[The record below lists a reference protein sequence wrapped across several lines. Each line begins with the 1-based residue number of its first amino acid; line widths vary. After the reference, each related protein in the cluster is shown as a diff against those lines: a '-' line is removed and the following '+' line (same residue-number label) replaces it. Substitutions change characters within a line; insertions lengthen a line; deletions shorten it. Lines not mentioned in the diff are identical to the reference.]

1 MPQFII
7 YRKVQMP
14 ERKETVEIKIGTGGR
29 IFVPVERKRI
39 KSIRL
44 KVYTGGE
51 VKISAPFNAAL
62 SDIAAFAGS
71 KAGWIEKCL
80 QKRSG
85 APSSPTGLEEPEF
98 RRILTGAL
106 NRLYPIVETFGVR
119 MPSVT
124 VRSMKTRWGSCSV
137 HRGSIRLNSHLRF
150 APPESIDYVVLHEL
164 AHFLYPNH
172 SKDFY
177 GFIERYMPDWKQRKE
192 LLKRIPMP
200 E

>member
-7 YRKVQMP
+7 HGMKQMP
-14 ERKETVEIKIGTGGR
+14 ERRETVEIKLGAGER
-29 IFVPVERKRI
+29 IFVSVERKRI
-39 KSIRL
+39 KSVRL
-44 KVYTGGE
+44 KVYPGGE

-137 HRGSIRLNSHLRF
+137 QRGSIRLNSHLRF